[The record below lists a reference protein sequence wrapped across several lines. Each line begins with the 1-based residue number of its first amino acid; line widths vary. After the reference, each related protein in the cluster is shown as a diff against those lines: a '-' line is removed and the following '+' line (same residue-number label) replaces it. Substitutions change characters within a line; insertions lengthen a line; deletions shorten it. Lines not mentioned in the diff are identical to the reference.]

1 MSPQADYVVA
11 NASGSAFRADLNNQL
26 AAIVANNSGA
36 TEPATMYAFQW
47 WADTTTGTLKL
58 RNASNN
64 AWVTIGT
71 LASTN
76 LGLLSLAGGTMTGAL
91 VAALGTSSVPGISF
105 AGDLDTGLSA
115 AAANTLVLSTNG
127 TARLTASTTAVTSSL
142 PIDVPLGSVGAPS
155 LTFTG
160 DLDTGILSPSANQLA
175 IATNGVERVEFGTT
189 EVVFNDG
196 GVNYDFRVEGDTKAD
211 LFLVDASADAVLLGS
226 QANLRWADAD
236 SSNYIAVQAPSTVSS
251 NVTFTLPS
259 ADGTSGQCLSTNG
272 SGTLS
277 FATGGFAPGTVMLF
291 VQSAAPTGWTKSTT
305 HNNKALRVVSG
316 TAGSGGTQNFT
327 AVLNGNVGA
336 TTLSISQIPSHN
348 HQSPYL
354 LNTTTT
360 GGVSNRDGGGSFA
373 NLSNA
378 YNASLVTAASG
389 GGGSHTHSMDVAYV
403 DVIIATK
410 D

>member
-91 VAALGTSSVPGISF
+91 VAALGTPSVPGISF
-105 AGDLDTGLSA
+105 TGDLDTGLSA

-196 GVNYDFRVEGDTKAD
+196 GVNYDFRVGGDTKAD

-277 FATGGFAPGTVMLF
+277 FATSGFAPGTVMLF

-354 LNTTTT
+354 FNTTTS

-373 NLSNA
+373 NLSQR
-378 YNASLVTAASG
+378 LQRKP
-389 GGGSHTHSMDVAYV
+389 SHRGFRRRRLSHAQHGRC
-403 DVIIATK
+403 IR
-410 D
+410 